1 MCHLPSKEFRFST
14 QYTGRYWYT
23 QYGVDSH
30 HLLIYKQFKD
40 QKRILTL
47 YSPMANI
54 CATYFNGQ

>member
-47 YSPMANI
+47 
-54 CATYFNGQ
+54 